1 MSVEKENLWC
11 VIPASGV
18 GVRMGSGRPKQ
29 YMELGGKKILE
40 WTLQVFVGLPEVRSI
55 IVGIAD
61 SDTWWPTIPFSTHK
75 NIHTSVGG
83 AERIQTVIN
92 GLKQLR
98 QLCRAQDYDWVLVH
112 DAVRPC
118 VLREDVIKLVQTC
131 RQTDHGGLLGC
142 EIVDTVKRA
151 DEQGKV
157 VKTESRKGLW
167 RAMTPQMFRLR
178 DLESA
183 LLSAMNSGHYSTD
196 ESAAMELAGYQPQI
210 VSGDPSNIKIT
221 RLSDIKL
228 AETILGQQQ
237 CA

>member
-1 MSVEKENLWC
+1 MSVEKESLWC

-18 GVRMGSGRPKQ
+18 GERMGSERPKQ
-29 YMELGGKKILE
+29 YMELKGKKILE
-40 WTLQVFVGLPEVRSI
+40 WTLQVFIGLPEVRSI
-55 IVGIAD
+55 IVGIAE
-61 SDTWWPTIPFSTHK
+61 SDTWWPTIPFSTHE

-83 AERIQTVIN
+83 AERIQTVVN

-98 QLCRAQDYDWVLVH
+98 QLCKAQDCDWVLVH

-118 VLREDVIKLVQTC
+118 VLREDVITLVQTC
-131 RQTDHGGLLGC
+131 RQTDRGGLLGC

-151 DEQGKV
+151 NEQGRV
-157 VKTESRKGLW
+157 VKTEVRNGLW
-167 RAMTPQMFRLR
+167 RAMTPQMFRLG

-183 LLSAMNSGHYSTD
+183 LLSAMNDGHYSTD

-210 VSGDPSNIKIT
+210 VPGDPSNIKIT

-228 AETILGQQQ
+228 AETILGLQQ